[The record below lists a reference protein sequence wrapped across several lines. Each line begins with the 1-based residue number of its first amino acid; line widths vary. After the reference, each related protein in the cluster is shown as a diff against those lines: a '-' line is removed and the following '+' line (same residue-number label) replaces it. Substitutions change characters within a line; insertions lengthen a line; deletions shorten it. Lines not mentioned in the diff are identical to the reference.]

1 MINKKWMI
9 YGANGFSGS
18 LAVDEA
24 CKRGL
29 TPTLAGRS
37 QSIRDLA
44 KSKNLESQIFSL
56 SSVNEV
62 ASQIK
67 GMAVVANCAGPFSE
81 TAEIMIQAC
90 IQAKVHY
97 IDITG
102 EISVY
107 DYANQCDREAVSAGI
122 VLCPGVGSDVIPTDC
137 LAKYLKDECPDAT
150 HLKMGWHI
158 VGSKAS
164 KGTAKTS
171 VQGLFLGGKVREN
184 GQIKQVP
191 LAYKEEVIDFGVGK
205 FNTMTIPWGDVF
217 TAYHSTG
224 IPNIEFYISR
234 PPKSV
239 KKIKRYR
246 RFIGLFNYKWVVG
259 LLQNWIERNW
269 KQPTAEIREKGKS
282 FFWGEVKDPNGQVVT
297 ARFSTGD
304 GYDVTAVG
312 VVVVA
317 EYLLQ
322 DHSQKGYYTPSILMG
337 KELVKKI
344 PRYSGI
350 EIIKNE

>member
-1 MINKKWMI
+1 MNERKWMI
-9 YGANGFSGS
+9 YGANGFSAM
-18 LAVDEA
+18 LAIEESV
-24 CKRGL
+24 KRGL
-29 TPTLAGRS
+29 KPVLAGRS
-37 QSIRDLA
+37 PAIEKIAQKFDLDF
-44 KSKNLESQIFSL
+44 QIFSL

-67 GMAVVANCAGPFSE
+67 GLTVVANCAGPFSE
-81 TAEIMIQAC
+81 TAETMIQAC

-107 DYANQCDREAVSAGI
+107 DYANQCDREAVSANI

-150 HLKMGWHI
+150 HLKMGWHHT
-158 VGSKAS
+158 GSKAS
-164 KGTAKTS
+164 KGTAKTAA
-171 VQGLFLGGKVREN
+171 QGLFLGGKVRKN
-184 GQIKQVP
+184 GKMVEVP
-191 LAYKEEVIDFGVGK
+191 LAYKEKVIDFGVGEY
-205 FNTMTIPWGDVF
+205 NTMTIPWGDVF

-224 IPNIEFYISR
+224 IPNIEFYYSR
-234 PPKSV
+234 SPRSV
-239 KKIKRYR
+239 KKIRRYR
-246 RFIGLFNYKWVVG
+246 RFIGLFNFKWVIK
-259 LLQNWIERNW
+259 LLQHWIERNW
-269 KQPTAEIREKGKS
+269 KQPTNEIRKKGKS
-282 FFWGEVKDPNGQVVT
+282 FFWGEVKNPNGKTVT

-304 GYDVTAVG
+304 GYNVTAVG
-312 VVVVA
+312 VAVVA

-322 DHSQKGYYTPSILMG
+322 HCDQKGYYTPSILMG

-344 PRYSGI
+344 PEYSGI

>member
-1 MINKKWMI
+1 MI
-9 YGANGFSGS
+9 YGANGFSGN
-18 LAVDEA
+18 LAVEEA

-29 TPTLAGRS
+29 TPVLAGRS
-37 QSIRDLA
+37 QSVKDLA
-44 KSKNLESQIFSL
+44 NSKNLEYQIFSL
-56 SSVNEV
+56 TSANEV

-67 GMAVVANCAGPFSE
+67 GFTLIANCAGPFSE
-81 TAEIMIQAC
+81 TAEVMIQAC

-107 DYANQCDREAVSAGI
+107 DYANSCDREAVSAGI

-150 HLKMGWHI
+150 HLKMGWHHT
-158 VGSKAS
+158 GSKAS
-164 KGTAKTS
+164 KGTAKTAA
-171 VQGLFLGGKVREN
+171 QGLFLGGKVRKD
-184 GQIKQVP
+184 GKIKKVP
-191 LAYKEEVIDFGVGK
+191 LAFKEKVIDFGVGK

-224 IPNIEFYISR
+224 IPNIEFYFSR
-234 PPKSV
+234 SPRSV

-246 RFIGLFNYKWVVG
+246 RFIGLFNNKWVIK

-269 KQPTAEIREKGKS
+269 KQPTAEIRKKGKS
-282 FFWGEVKDPNGQVVT
+282 FFWGEVNDPNGQIVT
-297 ARFSTGD
+297 ARFSTAD
-304 GYDVTAVG
+304 GYNVTAVG

-322 DHSQKGYYTPSILMG
+322 DLSQKGYYTPSILMG

-344 PRYSGI
+344 PGYSGI

>member
-1 MINKKWMI
+1 MNERKWMI
-9 YGANGFSGS
+9 YGANGFSAM
-18 LAVDEA
+18 LAIEESV
-24 CKRGL
+24 KRGL
-29 TPTLAGRS
+29 KPVLAGRS
-37 QSIRDLA
+37 PAIEKIA
-44 KSKNLESQIFSL
+44 HEFNLDFQIFSL

-67 GMAVVANCAGPFSE
+67 GLTVLANCAGPFSE
-81 TAEIMIQAC
+81 TAETMIQAC
-90 IQAKVHY
+90 IQAKVNY

-150 HLKMGWHI
+150 DLKMGWHPI
-158 VGSKAS
+158 GSKAS
-164 KGTAKTS
+164 KGTAKTAA
-171 VQGLFLGGKVREN
+171 QGLFLGGKVRKD
-184 GQIKQVP
+184 GKIKKVP
-191 LAYKEEVIDFGVGK
+191 LAYKEKVIDFGIGK

-224 IPNIEFYISR
+224 IPNIEFSLSR
-234 PPKSV
+234 SPRSV

-246 RFIGLFNYKWVVG
+246 RFINLFNNKWFIK

-269 KQPTAEIREKGKS
+269 KQPTAEIRKKGKS
-282 FFWGEVKDPNGQVVT
+282 FFWGEVKDPKGKVVT

-304 GYDVTAVG
+304 GYNVTAVG

-322 DHSQKGYYTPSILMG
+322 HLSQKGYYTPSILMG
-337 KELVKKI
+337 KGLVKKM
-344 PRYSGI
+344 PGYSGI

>member
-191 LAYKEEVIDFGVGK
+191 LAYKEKVIDFGVGK

-224 IPNIEFYISR
+224 IPLSLIHI
-234 PPKSV
+234 
-239 KKIKRYR
+239 
-246 RFIGLFNYKWVVG
+246 
-259 LLQNWIERNW
+259 
-269 KQPTAEIREKGKS
+269 
-282 FFWGEVKDPNGQVVT
+282 
-297 ARFSTGD
+297 
-304 GYDVTAVG
+304 
-312 VVVVA
+312 
-317 EYLLQ
+317 
-322 DHSQKGYYTPSILMG
+322 
-337 KELVKKI
+337 
-344 PRYSGI
+344 
-350 EIIKNE
+350 

>member
-1 MINKKWMI
+1 MNERKWMI
-9 YGANGFSGS
+9 YGANGFSAM
-18 LAVDEA
+18 LAIEESV
-24 CKRGL
+24 KRGL
-29 TPTLAGRS
+29 KPVLAGRS
-37 QSIRDLA
+37 PAIEKIA
-44 KSKNLESQIFSL
+44 HEFNLDFQIFSL

-67 GMAVVANCAGPFSE
+67 GLAVLANCAGPFSE
-81 TAEIMIQAC
+81 TAETMIQAC
-90 IQAKVHY
+90 IIAKVHY

-150 HLKMGWHI
+150 DLKMGWHPI
-158 VGSKAS
+158 GSKAS
-164 KGTAKTS
+164 KGTAKTAA
-171 VQGLFLGGKVREN
+171 QGLFLGGKVRKD
-184 GQIKQVP
+184 GKIKKVP
-191 LAYKEEVIDFGVGK
+191 LAYKEKVIDFGIGK

-224 IPNIEFYISR
+224 IPNIEFYLSR
-234 PPKSV
+234 SPRSV

-246 RFIGLFNYKWVVG
+246 RFINLFNNKWFIK

-269 KQPTAEIREKGKS
+269 KQPTAEIRKKGKS
-282 FFWGEVKDPNGQVVT
+282 FFWGEVKDPMGKVVT

-304 GYDVTAVG
+304 GYNVTAAG

-317 EYLLQ
+317 EHLLQ
-322 DHSQKGYYTPSILMG
+322 HLSQKGYYTPSILMG

-344 PRYSGI
+344 PGYSGI

>member
-18 LAVDEA
+18 LAVEEA

-29 TPTLAGRS
+29 TPILAGRS
-37 QSIRDLA
+37 QSVKDLA
-44 KSKNLESQIFSL
+44 QAKNLEFQIFSL

-67 GMAVVANCAGPFSE
+67 GMSVVANCAGPFSE
-81 TAEIMIQAC
+81 TAEVMIQAC
-90 IQAKVHY
+90 ILAKVHY

-137 LAKYLKDECPDAT
+137 LAKYLKDECPNAT
-150 HLKMGWHI
+150 HLKMGWHHT
-158 VGSKAS
+158 GSKAS
-164 KGTAKTS
+164 KGTAKTAA
-171 VQGLFLGGKVREN
+171 QGLFLGGKVRKDGKIIE
-184 GQIKQVP
+184 VP
-191 LAYKEEVIDFGVGK
+191 LAYKEKVIDFGLGK

-224 IPNIEFYISR
+224 IPNIEFYYSR
-234 PPKSV
+234 SPKSV

-246 RFIGLFNYKWVVG
+246 RFIGLFNYKWVIK

-269 KQPTAEIREKGKS
+269 KQPTVEIRKKGKS
-282 FFWGEVKDPNGQVVT
+282 FFWGEVKGSDGKIFT

-304 GYDVTAVG
+304 GYNVTAVG
-312 VVVVA
+312 VAVVA

-322 DHSQKGYYTPSILMG
+322 DHTQKGYYTPSILMG
-337 KELVKKI
+337 KELVKEM
-344 PRYSGI
+344 PEYSGI

>member
-9 YGANGFSGS
+9 YGANGFSGN
-18 LAVDEA
+18 LAVEEA

-29 TPTLAGRS
+29 TPVLAGRS
-37 QSIRDLA
+37 QSVKDLA
-44 KSKNLESQIFSL
+44 NSKNLEYQIFSL
-56 SSVNEV
+56 TSANEV

-67 GMAVVANCAGPFSE
+67 GFTLIANCAGPFSE
-81 TAEIMIQAC
+81 TAEVMIQAC

-107 DYANQCDREAVSAGI
+107 DYANSCDREAVSAGI

-150 HLKMGWHI
+150 HLKMGWHHT
-158 VGSKAS
+158 GSKAS
-164 KGTAKTS
+164 KGTAKTAA
-171 VQGLFLGGKVREN
+171 QGLFLGGKVRKD
-184 GQIKQVP
+184 GKIKKVP
-191 LAYKEEVIDFGVGK
+191 LAFKEKVIDFGVGK

-224 IPNIEFYISR
+224 IPNIEFYFSR
-234 PPKSV
+234 SPQSV

-246 RFIGLFNYKWVVG
+246 RFIGLFNNKWVIK

-269 KQPTAEIREKGKS
+269 KQPTAEIRKKGKS
-282 FFWGEVKDPNGQVVT
+282 FFWGEVKDPNGQIVT
-297 ARFSTGD
+297 ARFSTAD
-304 GYDVTAVG
+304 GYNVTAAG

-322 DHSQKGYYTPSILMG
+322 DLSQKGYYTPSILMG

-344 PRYSGI
+344 PGYSGI